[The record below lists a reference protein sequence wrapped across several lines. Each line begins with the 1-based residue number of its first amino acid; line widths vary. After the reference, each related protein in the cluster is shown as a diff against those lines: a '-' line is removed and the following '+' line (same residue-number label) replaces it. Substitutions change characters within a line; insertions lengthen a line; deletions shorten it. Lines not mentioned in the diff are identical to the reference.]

1 MFVVLAKP
9 VNQAIVIAP
18 EKAEEFVNLKADP
31 KVKSLIKERSEQLRL
46 QRERFKSAGKTE
58 LFTVKTS
65 IYRKGECY
73 EHKRICY

>member
-46 QRERFKSAGKTE
+46 HRERFKSAGKTE
-58 LFTVKTS
+58 
-65 IYRKGECY
+65 
-73 EHKRICY
+73 

>member
-58 LFTVKTS
+58 
-65 IYRKGECY
+65 
-73 EHKRICY
+73 